1 MAYYSFVMVCYNNWS
16 FTDKAV
22 KSFFEYLNP
31 IHQNKGIELII
42 VNNGSNDETE
52 AGIEEC
58 RIKFKEVSE
67 IKTVHLEKNLGYIVG
82 VNIGLSNCSGEI
94 ITLLNN
100 DLVFCPGWFDSLAN
114 IFDADLTVG
123 AATPL
128 LTNGSGEENIEL
140 EYKKPEMKEAFFKSK
155 ETMNYYAAKIME
167 KNSKVIIKS
176 NRIVGTCIAF
186 RKDILLLVG
195 GLDFWF
201 GIGIFDDDD
210 FSIRINLAGYKTV
223 IVGGSFVY
231 HIGSATFS
239 KFTQMND
246 AAVISNKK
254 KFLRKWKIKCTE
266 NVEGFYDSREDVLL
280 RTHYI
285 RKKHFIPFE
294 FSQFKKP
301 SEKSLAKKTDVKRML
316 LVADW
321 NNFKSGW
328 LKELERNLLQTDI
341 KKEINLWIPAEYFT
355 KTEVEN
361 EVSKIIGTD
370 SNVNYIE
377 KDINSEDLLEFLSS
391 FDAVIP
397 VTDDFVNRYIIY
409 LAKQMNIEVLR
420 L

>member
-1 MAYYSFVMVCYNNWS
+1 MAYYSFVMVCYNNWN

-22 KSFFEYLNP
+22 KTFFEYLNP
-31 IHQNKGIELII
+31 IHQDKGIELIL

-52 AGIEEC
+52 AGIEEY
-58 RIKFKEVSE
+58 RIKFKKVSE
-67 IKTVHLEKNLGYIVG
+67 IKTVHLEKNLGYIAG

-100 DLVFCPGWFDSLAN
+100 DLIFCPGWFDSLAN

-128 LTNGSGEENIEL
+128 LTNGSGAENIEL
-140 EYKKPEMKEAFFKSK
+140 EYKNLEMKLAFFKSK

-167 KNSKVIIKS
+167 KNSKSIINS
-176 NRIVGTCIAF
+176 HRIVGTCVAF

-201 GIGIFDDDD
+201 GIGLFDDDD
-210 FSIRINLAGYKTV
+210 FSIRVNLSGYKTV

-231 HIGSATFS
+231 HVGSATFS
-239 KFTQMND
+239 KDVRVND
-246 AAVISNKK
+246 AAIISNKK
-254 KFLRKWKIKCTE
+254 KFIRKWKIKCTE
-266 NVEGFYDSREDVLL
+266 NVEGMYKHEEVHL
-280 RTHYI
+280 RTNYI

-294 FSQFKKP
+294 FNQFKKP
-301 SEKSLAKKTDVKRML
+301 LEISSTKKTVIKRML

-321 NNFKSGW
+321 TNFKSGW
-328 LKELERNLLQTDI
+328 LKELERNLQHTNA
-341 KKEINLWIPAEYFT
+341 KEEINLWIPAEYFE
-355 KTEVEN
+355 KNEVEN
-361 EVSKIIGTD
+361 EVNKVNSASTK
-370 SNVNYIE
+370 VNYIE
-377 KDINSEDLLEFLSS
+377 KDINPEDLLEFLSS
-391 FDAVIP
+391 FDVVIP

-409 LAKQMNIEVLR
+409 LAKKINIEVAR